1 MDTCRSVV
9 RRNPRPNFG
18 LELLQ
23 EVQMLPSSWI
33 AAGAGAGLGF
43 ATAIV
48 SLSAGAVT
56 AEEIGATLTP
66 AILQDIARV
75 EAEIDLIEAQTLE
88 RLAAPPD
95 NQVQQIEL
103 LGNSMLYDKQLSVLR
118 NAACAFSPMPETG

>member
-1 MDTCRSVV
+1 
-9 RRNPRPNFG
+9 
-18 LELLQ
+18 
-23 EVQMLPSSWI
+23 MLPSSWI

-43 ATAIV
+43 AAVIV
-48 SLSAGAVT
+48 GLSAGAVV

-66 AILQDIARV
+66 EILQDIARV

-103 LGNSMLYDKQLSVLR
+103 LGKSMLYDK
-118 NAACAFSPMPETG
+118 AALGTAQ

>member
-1 MDTCRSVV
+1 
-9 RRNPRPNFG
+9 
-18 LELLQ
+18 
-23 EVQMLPSSWI
+23 MLPSSWI

-43 ATAIV
+43 AAVIV
-48 SLSAGAVT
+48 GLSAGAVA

-66 AILQDIARV
+66 EILQDIARV

-103 LGNSMLYDKQLSVLR
+103 LGKSMLYDKQLSVLR
-118 NAACAFSPMPETG
+118 NEACAFWSYARNRIHRTGFGTQSLDRNLPRLGAHALQ